1 MLRSA
6 DRAGAHG
13 VRGDGAEQTMGG
25 SQADLPAVHT
35 SLREHAQMCIPSPR
49 VGTEGMACVEALD
62 GILRPLLCNGRAMG
76 KSPLPAS
83 LCARAYP
90 SDEALVFLSG
100 IGAGSGGGAVWLLRG
115 RQRPSVA

>member
-6 DRAGAHG
+6 DCAGAHG
-13 VRGDGAEQTMGG
+13 VRGDGAEQKMGG
-25 SQADLPAVHT
+25 SQVDLLAVHA
-35 SLREHAQMCIPSPR
+35 SLREHAQMCVSPSR
-49 VGTEGMACVEALD
+49 AWAEGMACAEALD
-62 GILRPLLCNGRAMG
+62 GILRPLLCTGRAMG

-100 IGAGSGGGAVWLLRG
+100 IRAGSGGRTV
-115 RQRPSVA
+115 